1 MNSELPWKVVSHFLA
16 VEVFKDVK
24 VEFLLNQHFA
34 QGSGALRGVVV
45 STGLGVLKTKLERKQ
60 PPELPDQAFHEEHHN

>member
-1 MNSELPWKVVSHFLA
+1 MNSELTWKVISQFLA
-16 VEVFKDVK
+16 VKVFRDVK

-45 STGLGVLKTKLERKQ
+45 SMGLGVLKTKLERKQ
-60 PPELPDQAFHEEHHN
+60 PPELPDQTFHEEPHN